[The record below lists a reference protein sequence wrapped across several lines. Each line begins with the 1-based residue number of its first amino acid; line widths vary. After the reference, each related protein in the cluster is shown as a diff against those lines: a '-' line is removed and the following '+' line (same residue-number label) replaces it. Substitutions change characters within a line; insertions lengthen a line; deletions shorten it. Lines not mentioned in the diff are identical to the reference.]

1 MAPLH
6 TEEGGL
12 KGTSSAGTLS
22 WASSGT
28 LWSCHMAPSSCR
40 RCGQHAPPRSFTV
53 HHLAAV
59 LKGAGDGHTVEAS
72 RRVMTAHPAS
82 LGVP

>member
-40 RCGQHAPPRSFTV
+40 RCGQHAPPP
-53 HHLAAV
+53 
-59 LKGAGDGHTVEAS
+59 EAS
-72 RRVMTAHPAS
+72 LSTTWLLCSKGLGMATQLRPAE
-82 LGVP
+82 G